1 MTGTETPPKATA
13 YRERGGIPRT
23 YLGWHLTCF
32 GRSREQSEGNYHFGL
47 ALFRRMSAANKRKPM
62 PEEFACPN
70 CGSPSVVYPNVEEDD
85 GRVECRA
92 CGTFLA
98 TRGQFRRFVETRAA
112 RSGGHTSG
120 C

>member
-1 MTGTETPPKATA
+1 
-13 YRERGGIPRT
+13 
-23 YLGWHLTCF
+23 
-32 GRSREQSEGNYHFGL
+32 
-47 ALFRRMSAANKRKPM
+47 M

-70 CGSPSVVYPNVEEDD
+70 CGSPSVVYPDVEEDD